1 MKVYE
6 VWTDLDPDTL
16 GAVAAQ
22 TYYTWLKFALGQ
34 TDIGGKKLKH
44 PSGRYASAISWKKT
58 GTSRVSII
66 ADEDAIP
73 EVGLIEGGSPAI
85 NLKAKMLASPKAKT
99 SKAGYLYRTLYLR
112 PDQWREAPSISMDSI
127 ISAVGGD
134 RLAGRTGKMWAKPR
148 PFVDP
153 NSRGPFTMTNRPG
166 SSPWRIPAM
175 APYAPAAILAQ
186 QLQSEYR
193 RGGIN
198 VRL

>member
-6 VWTDLDPDTL
+6 IMTDLNPDML

-22 TYYTWLKFALGQ
+22 TYYTWLMFAVGQ
-34 TDIGGKKLKH
+34 TEIGGKKLKH
-44 PSGRYASAISWKKT
+44 PSGRYASALSWKKT
-58 GTSRVSII
+58 GASRVSII

-73 EVGLIEGGSPAI
+73 EVGMIEDGSPEI
-85 NLKAKMLASPKAKT
+85 DLKSKMLASPKAKR

-112 PDQWREAPSISMDSI
+112 PDQWRESPTIGLDSI
-127 ISAVGGD
+127 VSTLGGD
-134 RLAGRTGKMWAKPR
+134 RLAARVGKMWARPR

-153 NSRGPFTMTNRPG
+153 KSRGPFTMTNRPG

-186 QLQSEYR
+186 QLQSTYGR
-193 RGGIN
+193 R
-198 VRL
+198 